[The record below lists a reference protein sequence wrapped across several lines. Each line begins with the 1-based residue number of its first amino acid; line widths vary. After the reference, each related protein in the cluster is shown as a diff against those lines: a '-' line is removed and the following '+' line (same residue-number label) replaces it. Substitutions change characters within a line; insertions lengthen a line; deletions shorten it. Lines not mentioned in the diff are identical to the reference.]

1 MAMQQ
6 RVNGSRQQLG
16 EGLAWYCVRSRRK
29 FEQVAAAHVKVL
41 GDTSFFCPRIRFR
54 RPSKQGWIWVTEALF
69 PGYFF
74 ARFSLKEMLPRV
86 RSAHG
91 VSSVVR
97 FGEWYPEIADNVI
110 EELQAETADD
120 EAVSQLVQALMPG
133 ERVRLLKGPLAG
145 MEAVV
150 TQVLPG
156 NERVRLLLEFLGRES
171 FAETEADN
179 VVVAE
184 GVGWGVLRMAA
195 RISNLEPPA
204 RLTVLDPFSLE
215 NLSRNGTDG

>member
-1 MAMQQ
+1 MQE

-16 EGLAWYCVRSRRK
+16 EGVAWYCLRSRRK
-29 FEQVAAAHVKVL
+29 LEQVAAAHVKVL
-41 GDTSFFCPRIRFR
+41 GDTSVFCPRIRFR
-54 RPSKQGWIWVTEALF
+54 RPGKDGWIWVTEALF

-74 ARFSLKEMLPRV
+74 ARFSLKEMLPQV

-91 VSSVVR
+91 VSCVVR
-97 FGEWYPEIADNVI
+97 FGEWYPEIADNII
-110 EELQAETADD
+110 EELRAETGDD
-120 EAVSQLVQALMPG
+120 GAMGQLVRALVPG

-150 TQVLPG
+150 THVVPG
-156 NERVRLLLEFLGRES
+156 HERVRLLLDFLGRES

-195 RISNLEPPA
+195 RISKLEAPA
-204 RLTVLDPFSLE
+204 RLSVLDPLSPATA
-215 NLSRNGTDG
+215 SRNGTDG